1 MIYNFYRKMNSDN
14 LDNVNPRT
22 YEVSEQRGLT
32 DTDLDDSVI
41 DPFDTREIFDLIR
54 DINDPEHPLTLE
66 QLNVV
71 TEEQVKEYGIGGFIS
86 KIFMWT
92 NIFSDE
98 RKMKDFIKKFN
109 DLMIRKLE

>member
-71 TEEQVKEYGIGGFIS
+71 TEEQVKEYRNGGFIS

-92 NIFSDE
+92 NIFFGPE
-98 RKMKDFIKKFN
+98 ENVGFYKKS
-109 DLMIRKLE
+109 

>member
-1 MIYNFYRKMNSDN
+1 MVYIFYRKMNSDN

-71 TEEQVKEYGIGGFIS
+71 TEEQVKENGNGGFVL
-86 KIFMWT
+86 KIIMWT
-92 NIFSDE
+92 IIFLVE
-98 RKMKDFIKKFN
+98 RKM
-109 DLMIRKLE
+109 

>member
-1 MIYNFYRKMNSDN
+1 MNSDN

-71 TEEQVKEYGIGGFIS
+71 TEEQVKEYENGGFIL

-92 NIFSDE
+92 NIFFVPE
-98 RKMKDFIKKFN
+98 ENVGFYNKKLY